1 MLLQKI
7 KNDKRFAPYQAKE
20 NKVEVKKN
28 IIQTTCCE
36 NGICAEIDSTILEDD
51 CVIIKIDNY
60 FEKFKSG
67 TTPKGVD
74 CLILVRNKSIND
86 RYCLHLVELKKEDSS
101 TLKSKVEDVI
111 GKFDSTIN
119 LFLREKSLA
128 KHFNRIYEDVQF
140 ILVTRV
146 AIDSK
151 SNRRDELL
159 EAKAFR
165 NLLNHTFEIPLNPL
179 KKTKILVSIQ
189 MKPHNVK
196 SMISSCK

>member
-7 KNDKRFAPYQAKE
+7 KNDKCFAPYQAKE
-20 NKVEVKKN
+20 NNVEVKKN

-51 CVIIKIDNY
+51 YVIIKIDNY
-60 FEKFKSG
+60 FQKFKSDN
-67 TTPKGVD
+67 TPKGVD
-74 CLILVRNKSIND
+74 CLILIRNESLKD
-86 RYCLHLVELKKEDSS
+86 RYCLHLIELKKEDSS
-101 TLKSKVEDVI
+101 TIKSKVEDVI

-119 LFLREKSLA
+119 LFLKEKSLA

-140 ILVTRV
+140 VLVTKV
-146 AIDSK
+146 SIDSK

-165 NLLNHTFEIPLNPL
+165 NLLNHTFEIPLNPV
-179 KKTKILVSIQ
+179 KRTKILVSIQ
-189 MKPHNVK
+189 MKPHSVRNI
-196 SMISSCK
+196 ISSCK